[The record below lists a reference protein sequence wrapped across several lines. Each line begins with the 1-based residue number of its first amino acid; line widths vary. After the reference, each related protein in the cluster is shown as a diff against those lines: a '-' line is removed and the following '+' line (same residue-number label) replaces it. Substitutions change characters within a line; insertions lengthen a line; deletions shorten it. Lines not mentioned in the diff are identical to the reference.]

1 MPESTVFAVA
11 SAKGGVGKTTT
22 SINLGTALAAQ
33 GRDVVVVELDLAM
46 ANVVDFLSLDFDDGA
61 DPSMHDVL
69 AGDVPV
75 TAALYDA
82 PGGATV
88 APSGTALNALG
99 AIDMN
104 NLPDAIETLRD
115 RFDVV
120 VLDTG
125 AGVNSATTTA
135 VSAADET
142 VLVST
147 PRVASVRDTE
157 KTRTIVE
164 QRGGDVAGLV
174 LTQDGTG
181 SSPGSDRLAG
191 FLEVPLLCT
200 VHQDASIHESQDA
213 GVPVVERLPDSEAA
227 RAYVDGAA
235 ALAES
240 RLEADASEEPAPVES
255 ETTADDSSSTDES
268 DSDSGLEPT
277 RDEREA
283 EPTPPSKETLEADG
297 WTFPGAGD
305 TETADE
311 PDRPDVDVVT
321 RERRNRAVRPLTSDG
336 GNASLLDV
344 DSRTDE
350 VVEPAPAESATGYE
364 PTRDDDSPDSLVG
377 RVTSL
382 LRRSR

>member
-1 MPESTVFAVA
+1 
-11 SAKGGVGKTTT
+11 
-22 SINLGTALAAQ
+22 
-33 GRDVVVVELDLAM
+33 
-46 ANVVDFLSLDFDDGA
+46 
-61 DPSMHDVL
+61 
-69 AGDVPV
+69 VPV

-147 PRVASVRDTE
+147 PRVASVRDTGE
-157 KTRTIVE
+157 DAHHRRAARRRRRRPRAHAGRDRVLS
-164 QRGGDVAGLV
+164 RVRPPRRVPGG
-174 LTQDGTG
+174 
-181 SSPGSDRLAG
+181 
-191 FLEVPLLCT
+191 PLLCT

-283 EPTPPSKETLEADG
+283 EPTPPPKRRWRQTG
-297 WTFPGAGD
+297 GRFPGWRHR
-305 TETADE
+305 
-311 PDRPDVDVVT
+311 DR
-321 RERRNRAVRPLTSDG
+321 G
-336 GNASLLDV
+336 
-344 DSRTDE
+344 RT
-350 VVEPAPAESATGYE
+350 
-364 PTRDDDSPDSLVG
+364 
-377 RVTSL
+377 
-382 LRRSR
+382 